1 MNIID
6 FLRKIIA
13 LIRGRKNKNLCLKCP
28 EDIRGKCCYFS
39 IVMFENGDPIQ
50 PGMKK
55 MASMVDDEGN
65 ERKLYNIFIMNPG
78 CNTLRECIKNYVLPK
93 GCPYIKNNK
102 KYNAGI
108 PKVDFDSVKD
118 ELSEKAIEIYKLA
131 NDSPHGVIGHYI
143 KRAIK

>member
-1 MNIID
+1 
-6 FLRKIIA
+6 
-13 LIRGRKNKNLCLKCP
+13 
-28 EDIRGKCCYFS
+28 
-39 IVMFENGDPIQ
+39 
-50 PGMKK
+50 
-55 MASMVDDEGN
+55 
-65 ERKLYNIFIMNPG
+65 FIMNPG